1 MPDNSAWQRLTAV
14 FALCALLAAGCT
26 TGGDDTAGQA
36 GEGSTE
42 QATPAPAED
51 DDAPTDDA
59 TAEPDDDVASV
70 PDDAPSAPLATVEG
84 TVLGWNGAV
93 AATLEILDLRRSG
106 QVVTLAFAIVTAE
119 GDRVQLH
126 TDCPFAAEIDAT
138 EDAPVE
144 RCRSISATSL
154 VDPVNGNRHLV
165 LREPDGACV
174 CTSNIPNFIEPGQR
188 YSMGASFA
196 APPDD
201 VDTMTVAVP
210 QFAPVD
216 VPLRG

>member
-14 FALCALLAAGCT
+14 FALCALLATGCI
-26 TGGDDTAGQA
+26 TGGGDATEEA
-36 GEGSTE
+36 GEAPTE
-42 QATPAPAED
+42 QATPVPED
-51 DDAPTDDA
+51 DAAPTDDT
-59 TAEPDDDVASV
+59 TAEPDDDDVASV
-70 PDDAPSAPLATVEG
+70 PDDAPSEPLATVEG

-93 AATLEILDLRRSG
+93 AATLEILDLRRTG
-106 QVVTLAFAIVTAE
+106 KVVTLAFAIVTAD
-119 GDRVQLH
+119 GDTVQLH
-126 TDCPFAAEIDAT
+126 TDCPFAAEIDAAD
-138 EDAPVE
+138 DAPVE

-154 VDPVNGNRHLV
+154 VDPINGNRHLV

-174 CTSNIPNFIEPGQR
+174 CTSNIPNLIEPGQR

-201 VDTMTVAVP
+201 VHTMTVTVP